1 MSHEETSSIYLNY
14 LPAVFHDDPFLGRFL
29 LAFETILSQSPPDH
43 PAALEAAIARS
54 HIYLKPLVSG
64 EGDVRTPQAFLPWL
78 AGWVALTLRDDWDE
92 ETQRKFIREVVILYR
107 LRGTKAGLKKL
118 LQIYLGEQTPIT
130 IYDDESDFGFDPP
143 PHFFQV
149 EITVNDRDAAALRRK
164 QQIAQAIIEQEKPAH
179 AFYALQILV
188 PTMRLLSEDL
198 AAQLGGEQLVL
209 GVNSLLGTR
218 NTLS

>member
-1 MSHEETSSIYLNY
+1 MSHEENISTYLNY
-14 LPAVFHDDPFLGRFL
+14 LPAIFHDDPFLGRFL
-29 LAFETILSQSPPDH
+29 LAFETILSQASPDH
-43 PAALEAAIARS
+43 PAALEASIARS

-64 EGDVRTPQAFLPWL
+64 PDNERTPPSFLPWL

-107 LRGTKAGLKKL
+107 LRGTKAGLKRL

-130 IYDDESDFGFDPP
+130 IYDDALDFGFEPP

-188 PTMRLLSEDL
+188 PTMRLLSAER
-198 AAQLGGEQLVL
+198 ATQLGGERLVL
-209 GVNSLLGTR
+209 GVNTLLGTR
-218 NTLS
+218 NTRS